1 MNLSE
6 RERKREASFI
16 CYYVKSTLLQSF
28 WWQPGCATAK
38 CIPQTLMTILLSS
51 FIPLCPFISRPSRGA
66 IPHDYTLPTIQCVA
80 HVSMTFL
87 AVFLAHGERVTR
99 HSSIAGGCP
108 LFSRWRK
115 GTGHSRN
122 PGKMGGLHKTL
133 TCALVE
139 A

>member
-80 HVSMTFL
+80 HVSYDIFGSLSRAWRKSHTPFINSRGL
-87 AVFLAHGERVTR
+87 PT
-99 HSSIAGGCP
+99 
-108 LFSRWRK
+108 LFSVAQGDRSFPKSRK
-115 GTGHSRN
+115 NGWA
-122 PGKMGGLHKTL
+122 P
-133 TCALVE
+133 
-139 A
+139 